1 MPIRHSFYYLGGFLN
16 FLMRVIG
23 SNLMLLT
30 HTNYHPELQRTL
42 TTTSIL
48 PVAISVMT
56 TTFLQELLFRKLV
69 CSWLA
74 PYSIVTALVSTS
86 LFFPIPYAHQPCPPL
101 PLYWNGIGS
110 LYGLPKKRRS
120 ISNYL
125 ASYPMEYFHLRCY
138 HSSND

>member
-1 MPIRHSFYYLGGFLN
+1 
-16 FLMRVIG
+16 
-23 SNLMLLT
+23 MLLT

-69 CSWLA
+69 LL
-74 PYSIVTALVSTS
+74 LVGS
-86 LFFPIPYAHQPCPPL
+86 LFDSYCFSEYQSLFPIPYAHQPCPPL

-110 LYGLPKKRRS
+110 LYGLPKREKS